1 VRRELDELSRILGY
15 SFQNEELLRQALTHR
30 SVRSTNNERLEFLGD
45 SILNFVI
52 AAHVYERYAEAPEG
66 DLSRI
71 RASLVNKDTLAKL
84 GHKLQLG
91 DFLALGAGELK
102 SGGYRRQSIL
112 ADAVEAIFGAV
123 YLDSNIGRCS
133 KFILKHYE
141 ELLADPVDAKF
152 LKDPKTELQEY
163 LQSRQQP
170 LPVYEVLEAVGKPH
184 AQTFTVRCT
193 VADMT
198 EATMGVEKSRRRAEQ
213 EAAKAMLALVKNKET

>member
-1 VRRELDELSRILGY
+1 VRRDLNELYKILGY
-15 SFQNEELLRQALTHR
+15 SFHNEELLQQALTHR
-30 SVRSTNNERLEFLGD
+30 SVRSRNNERLEFLGD

-52 AAHVYERYAEAPEG
+52 AARVYEQYSEAPEG

-71 RASLVNKDTLAKL
+71 RASLVNKDALAKL

-91 DFLALGAGELK
+91 DFLVLGAGELK

-123 YLDSNIGRCS
+123 YLDSTIDRCI

-141 ELLADPVDAKF
+141 ELLADPVDAKD

-163 LQSRQQP
+163 LQSRQEA
-170 LPVYEVLEAVGKPH
+170 LPIYEVLEASGKPH
-184 AQTFTVRCT
+184 VQTFKVQCSVVGETT
-193 VADMT
+193 T
-198 EATMGVEKSRRRAEQ
+198 GVEKSRRRAEQ
-213 EAAKAMLALVKNKET
+213 EAAKAMLALLRKA